1 MQRIP
6 LNNGMSIPPV
16 GLGTYLIKPEPCE
29 KAVLHALTHGYDLI
43 DTANIYMN
51 ERAVGRAIKAS
62 GRNREELFV
71 TSKIWPKDF
80 RRKKITKAVDGT
92 LRRLG
97 LDYVDLLILH
107 QPAGKFVEAYQAL
120 EEEVEKGR
128 VKAIGLSNFY
138 GKDLEKILSICRI
151 KPVLLTVECHPYG
164 QNREL
169 KRYLDERGILLQ
181 SWFPLGQGD
190 PKLVAEEVFQDL
202 AKKYGKTPHQIILK
216 WHVQSGFCVIPG
228 SKTPSHIDQN
238 IDLFDFEL
246 TEEEM
251 KRIESLNREKR
262 YLNFPRWA
270 VRMFMPLVRMNYEK
284 QP

>member
-1 MQRIP
+1 MDRIK
-6 LNNGMSIPPV
+6 LNNGMSIPSV
-16 GLGTYLIKPEPCE
+16 GLGTYTIKPEPCE

-51 ERAVGRAIKAS
+51 ERAVGRAIKSS
-62 GRNREELFV
+62 GRDRKELFI

-80 RRKKITKAVDGT
+80 RREKVAKAVDGT

-107 QPAGKFVEAYQAL
+107 QPAGRFIEAYHAL
-120 EEEVEKGR
+120 EEEVDKGR

-138 GKDLEKILSICRI
+138 GKDLQKVLDVCRI

-169 KRYLDERGILLQ
+169 KRFLDEQGILLQ

-190 PKLVAEEVFQDL
+190 PKLVGEETFLQL
-202 AKKYGKTPHQIILK
+202 GEKYGKTPQQIILK

-228 SKTPSHIDQN
+228 SKTPSHIDDN
-238 IDLFDFEL
+238 IALFDFEL

-251 KRIESLNREKR
+251 KQIQALDRNKR
-262 YLNFPRWA
+262 YYNFPRWA
-270 VRMFMPLVRMNYEK
+270 VRLFMPLIRMNYDK
-284 QP
+284 QI

>member
-1 MQRIP
+1 MERIK
-6 LNNGMSIPPV
+6 LNNGQTIPPL

-43 DTANIYMN
+43 DTANIYLN
-51 ERAVGRAIKAS
+51 EKAVGRAIKAS
-62 GRNREELFV
+62 GRKREELFI

-80 RRKKITKAVDGT
+80 RKKKIHLALDAT
-92 LRRLG
+92 LRRLD
-97 LDYVDLLILH
+97 LDYLDLLILH
-107 QPAGKFVEAYQAL
+107 QPAGRFVEAYKAL
-120 EEEVEKGR
+120 EEEVDKGR
-128 VKAIGLSNFY
+128 IKAIGLSNFY
-138 GKDLEKILSICRI
+138 GKDLQKILDVCRI

-164 QNREL
+164 QNKEL
-169 KRYLDERGILLQ
+169 KRFLDERGILLQ

-190 PKLVAEEVFQDL
+190 PKLVGEQVFLDL

-228 SKTPSHIDQN
+228 SKTPSHIDDN
-238 IDLFDFEL
+238 INIFDFFL

-251 KRIESLNREKR
+251 NRIAALDKKKR
-262 YLNFPRWA
+262 YYNFPRWA
-270 VRMFMPLVRMNYEK
+270 VRMFMPLIRLNYEK

>member
-6 LNNGMSIPPV
+6 LNNGMAIPPV

-51 ERAVGRAIKAS
+51 ER
-62 GRNREELFV
+62 
-71 TSKIWPKDF
+71 
-80 RRKKITKAVDGT
+80 
-92 LRRLG
+92 
-97 LDYVDLLILH
+97 
-107 QPAGKFVEAYQAL
+107 
-120 EEEVEKGR
+120 
-128 VKAIGLSNFY
+128 
-138 GKDLEKILSICRI
+138 
-151 KPVLLTVECHPYG
+151 
-164 QNREL
+164 
-169 KRYLDERGILLQ
+169 GILLQ

-202 AKKYGKTPHQIILK
+202 AKKYSKTPHQIILK

-251 KRIESLNREKR
+251 ERIQALDRKKR
-262 YLNFPRWA
+262 YYNFPRWA
-270 VRMFMPLVRMNYEK
+270 VRMFMPLIRMNYEK